1 MHAWNMFVYVYEFL
15 VYISRQLCFHYH
27 IARFSFVIF
36 FLGGFICNAC
46 TIQRAMTGPFMQ
58 SLDILLLQV
67 SSE

>member
-36 FLGGFICNAC
+36 FWV
-46 TIQRAMTGPFMQ
+46 
-58 SLDILLLQV
+58 V
-67 SSE
+67 SYVMHVQYNEP